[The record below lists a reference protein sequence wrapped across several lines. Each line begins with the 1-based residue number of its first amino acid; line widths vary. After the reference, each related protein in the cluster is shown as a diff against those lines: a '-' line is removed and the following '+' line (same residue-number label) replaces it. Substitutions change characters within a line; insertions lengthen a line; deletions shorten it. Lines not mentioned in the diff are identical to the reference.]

1 MKKKGSAT
9 VVVVVVAIVFMLYA
23 TSTFADVRH
32 MKNQYNEYEQK
43 IIERYDAEYNSKVQE
58 L

>member
-1 MKKKGSAT
+1 MRKKGSAT
-9 VVVVVVAIVFMLYA
+9 VVIIVVAIVFTLYA

-32 MKNQYNEYEQK
+32 LKNSYEKYEQELIK
-43 IIERYDAEYNSKVQE
+43 KYQEDFDLKVQE

>member
-1 MKKKGSAT
+1 MKKGSAT
-9 VVVVVVAIVFMLYA
+9 VVIIIIAIVFTLYA

-32 MKNQYNEYEQK
+32 LKNSYEKYEQQIINEYQK
-43 IIERYDAEYNSKVQE
+43 DYDLKVQE

>member
-1 MKKKGSAT
+1 MRKKGSAT
-9 VVVVVVAIVFMLYA
+9 IVIIVVAIVFTLYA

-32 MKNQYNEYEQK
+32 LKNSYEKYEQQVINK
-43 IIERYDAEYNSKVQE
+43 YQEDFDLKVQE